1 MKYKMLMDACNLFQD
16 SDVIICKTV
25 LSPGQRIPPHW
36 HDYFEYETV
45 LSGHARHIYNGKA
58 YSMERGYTYLLS
70 YCDYHSF
77 HSVDNVTVLNV
88 RFRESMLNRSI
99 LKHITQKPNKLI
111 CALSEEETEKVAD
124 SIMRLNNEV
133 INPKA
138 FSDIIKTGII
148 SDLVISLI
156 RHSANEC
163 PRTMPHIIQLA
174 ITYIN
179 TNFRDGL
186 TLEHAAHAL
195 SLSPNYLGAL
205 FKKHTGA
212 SFSEYLNRTRLKY
225 ACSLL
230 LSSELTVKE
239 IAFASGYSSL
249 EYFSY
254 VFKKIMHISPG
265 KYRSHNRNYA

>member
-111 CALSEEETEKVAD
+111 CALSEEETEKIAD

-163 PRTMPHIIQLA
+163 PGTMPHIIQLA
-174 ITYIN
+174 VTYIN